1 MPAPR
6 TVYFTGGKE
15 VNEAEVTTSGVV
27 ISLPR
32 VALLQ
37 TPEEIRAV
45 LESLRTI
52 AVLGIKPEPPT
63 APAYYVPEYARDAG
77 IRVIPV
83 PVYFPDATEILG
95 ERVYRKLADVPD
107 PIDAVIVFRRPNDVP
122 EHLDDMLAARP
133 RVVWMQLGIR
143 NDAVAERLSDAGID
157 VVQNRCL
164 MVDLQRNGFER
175 GPLP

>member
-1 MPAPR
+1 
-6 TVYFTGGKE
+6 
-15 VNEAEVTTSGVV
+15 
-27 ISLPR
+27 

-45 LESLRTI
+45 LDSLRTI

-63 APAYYVPEYARDAG
+63 APAFYVPEYAQEVG

-83 PVYFPDATEILG
+83 PVYFPDATEMFG
-95 ERVYRKLADVPD
+95 EPVYRRLVDIPEPV
-107 PIDAVIVFRRPNDVP
+107 DAVVVFRRPNDVP
-122 EHLDDMLAARP
+122 AHLDDMLAAKP

-143 NDAVAERLSDAGID
+143 NDAVAQRLSEAGID

-164 MVDLQRNGFER
+164 MVDLKRSGFDGNELPRNPR
-175 GPLP
+175 